1 MTFGRPETVGGVVYL
16 GVLGAVGAGLAM
28 VAVGS
33 WRTGVVWMGAGLL
46 VAATGRLVLGDYASG
61 MLRVRRRR
69 WVDGLLL
76 TVAGVAMI
84 LLAITIPDQ
93 PG

>member
-1 MTFGRPETVGGVVYL
+1 MIPGRPETVGGMVYL
-16 GVLGAVGAGLAM
+16 GVLAAVGVGLAM

-33 WRTGVVWMGAGLL
+33 WRTGVVWMGGGLL
-46 VAATGRLVLGDYASG
+46 AAAGGRLVLGDYASG
-61 MLRVRRRR
+61 MLRVRRHRL
-69 WVDGLLL
+69 VDVLLL
-76 TVAGVAMI
+76 TVTGVAMI

>member
-1 MTFGRPETVGGVVYL
+1 MIRGRPETVGGVVYL
-16 GVLGAVGAGLAM
+16 GVLGVVGVGLAM
-28 VAVGS
+28 VAAGT

-46 VAATGRLVLGDYASG
+46 VAASGRLVLGDYASG
-61 MLRVRRRR
+61 MLRVRRQR
-69 WVDGLLL
+69 WVDALLL
-76 TVAGVAMI
+76 AVAGVAMV